1 MSHHRPALIRRGWLC
16 GVAAG
21 VVALLF
27 ASVTGQAQQR
37 AGGAAASGVSVDRGK
52 YLVNITGCH
61 DCHSPK
67 SQGMTP
73 DPARLL
79 SGRPSTTPIP
89 SKADGEVHASLDL
102 TAWWGPWGQTVASN
116 LTPDTATGMPA
127 KGYNEKTFVATMRS
141 GKKPNGTMVMPPM
154 PLDVYQ
160 NLTDDDLR
168 SIWAYLATLKPIRN
182 AVLAG
187 TTPPPP
193 AKK

>member
-1 MSHHRPALIRRGWLC
+1 MTYRPALIRREWLWAF
-16 GVAAG
+16 AAG
-21 VVALLF
+21 VIALLCTA
-27 ASVTGQAQQR
+27 ASGQAQQR
-37 AGGAAASGVSVDRGK
+37 AGGAAAAGVSVDRGK

-73 DPARLL
+73 DPTRLL
-79 SGRPSTTPIP
+79 SGRPSTTKIP
-89 SKADGEVHASLDL
+89 TKPDGEVHASLDL
-102 TAWWGPWGQTVASN
+102 TAWFGPWGQTVASN
-116 LTPDTATGMPA
+116 LTPDPATGMPA
-127 KGYNEKTFVATMRS
+127 KGYNEKTFLATMRS
-141 GKKPNGTMVMPPM
+141 GKKPNGTAVQPPM
-154 PLDVYQ
+154 PIDVYQ

-187 TTPPPP
+187 VEPPGA

>member
-1 MSHHRPALIRRGWLC
+1 MRHDRPALIRRGWLW
-16 GVAAG
+16 GLAAG
-21 VVALLF
+21 VIALLL
-27 ASVTGQAQQR
+27 AGDSQAQQR
-37 AGGAAASGVSVDRGK
+37 AGGAPMTPVERGK

-79 SGRPSTTPIP
+79 SGRPSTTPMP
-89 SKADGEVHASLDL
+89 SKADGEIHTSLDL

-116 LTPDTATGMPA
+116 LTPDTATGLPA
-127 KGYNEKTFVATMRS
+127 RGYNEKTFVQTMRS
-141 GKKPNGTMVMPPM
+141 GKKPNGTAVLPPM
-154 PLDVYQ
+154 PIEVYQ

-187 TTPPPP
+187 LPTPG

>member
-1 MSHHRPALIRRGWLC
+1 MRPALIRRSWSWGL
-16 GVAAG
+16 AAA
-21 VVALLF
+21 VVALMC
-27 ASVTGQAQQR
+27 ATSGQAQQR
-37 AGGAAASGVSVDRGK
+37 AGGAASGVSVDRGK

-79 SGRPSTTPIP
+79 SGRPSTTKVP

-102 TAWWGPWGQTVASN
+102 TAWWGPWGQTIASN
-116 LTPDTATGMPA
+116 LTPDPATGLPG
-127 KGYNEKTFVATMRS
+127 KGYNEKTFLATMRS
-141 GKKPNGTMVMPPM
+141 GKKPNGNAVMPPM
-154 PLDVYQ
+154 PIDVYQ

-187 TTPPPP
+187 LEPAAP

>member
-1 MSHHRPALIRRGWLC
+1 MRSALIRRGWSWVL
-16 GVAAG
+16 AAG
-21 VVALLF
+21 VVALLLAT
-27 ASVTGQAQQR
+27 ASGQAQQKP
-37 AGGAAASGVSVDRGK
+37 AGAPATGVSAERGK
-52 YLVNITGCH
+52 YLVSITGCH

-79 SGRPSTTPIP
+79 SGRPSTTKIP

-102 TAWWGPWGQTVASN
+102 TAWWGPWGQTIASN
-116 LTPDTATGMPA
+116 LTPDPATGMPA

-141 GKKPNGTMVMPPM
+141 GKKPNGTAVQPPM
-154 PLDVYQ
+154 PIDVYQ

-187 TTPPPP
+187 TEP

>member
-1 MSHHRPALIRRGWLC
+1 MRPALIRRSWSWGL
-16 GVAAG
+16 AAG
-21 VVALLF
+21 VIALLF
-27 ASVTGQAQQR
+27 ATSGHAQQR
-37 AGGAAASGVSVDRGK
+37 AGGGAAGGVSVDRGK

-79 SGRPSTTPIP
+79 SGRPSTTKIP

-102 TAWWGPWGQTVASN
+102 TAWWGPWGQTIASN
-116 LTPDTATGMPA
+116 LTPDPATGLPG
-127 KGYNEKTFVATMRS
+127 KGYNEKTFLATMRS
-141 GKKPNGTMVMPPM
+141 GKKPNGTAVMPPM
-154 PLDVYQ
+154 PIDVYQ

-187 TTPPPP
+187 IEPP
-193 AKK
+193 APSKK

>member
-1 MSHHRPALIRRGWLC
+1 MRPALIRGGWSWGL
-16 GVAAG
+16 AASIAA
-21 VVALLF
+21 VVVF
-27 ASVTGQAQQR
+27 ATASGQAQQKP
-37 AGGAAASGVSVDRGK
+37 AGAPATGVSVERGK
-52 YLVNITGCH
+52 YLVSITGCH

-79 SGRPSTTPIP
+79 SGRPSTTKIP
-89 SKADGEVHASLDL
+89 TKADGEVHASLDL
-102 TAWWGPWGQTVASN
+102 TAWWGPWGQTIASN
-116 LTPDTATGMPA
+116 LTPDPATGMPA

-141 GKKPNGTMVMPPM
+141 GKKPNGTAVQPPM
-154 PLDVYQ
+154 PIDVYQ

-168 SIWAYLATLKPIRN
+168 SIWAYLVTLKPIRN

-187 TTPPPP
+187 TEP

>member
-1 MSHHRPALIRRGWLC
+1 MRPALIRRGWSWGL
-16 GVAAG
+16 AAS

-27 ASVTGQAQQR
+27 ATASGQAQQR
-37 AGGAAASGVSVDRGK
+37 AGGATAAGVSVDRGK

-79 SGRPSTTPIP
+79 SGRPSTTRMPTKP
-89 SKADGEVHASLDL
+89 DGEVHASLDL
-102 TAWWGPWGQTVASN
+102 TAWFGPWGQTVASN
-116 LTPDTATGMPA
+116 LTPDPATGMPA
-127 KGYNEKTFVATMRS
+127 KGYSEKTFVATMRS
-141 GKKPNGTMVMPPM
+141 GKKPNGTAVQPPM
-154 PLDVYQ
+154 PIDVYQ

-168 SIWAYLATLKPIRN
+168 SIWAYLVTLKPIRN
-182 AVLAG
+182 AVLA
-187 TTPPPP
+187 TEPP